1 MTEVTNQILYDELL
15 KLDQKLEENLEG
27 LQDIVSFMKEMNREL
42 ADERSKTEFLKR
54 TFFGNRLEALEV
66 IGG

>member
-1 MTEVTNQILYDELL
+1 MTEVTNQILYDDLL

-42 ADERSKTEFLKR
+42 ADERSKTELLKR
-54 TFFGNRLEALEV
+54 KFFGNRLEALEV
-66 IGG
+66 IVG